1 MAGPQTVIADARRH
15 RARYL
20 EELKEFVRF
29 PSISAEPA
37 RAPDLE
43 RCAGW
48 LVRHLRSMGL
58 TSARVIPTAGHPLV
72 LATTRKVPGRRTL
85 LVYGH
90 YDVQPTDPLSEWWT
104 PPFCPTVRA
113 GALYGRGASD
123 DKGQLFAHLKA
134 LESYLRAA
142 GEMPVN
148 LICLIEG
155 EEEVGSPGLT
165 RFLRAQ
171 GRRLG
176 ADAVVV
182 SDMPMAGPGRP
193 AITYAMRGALS
204 LQLDVRGPARDL
216 HSGLYGGAVHNPAQA
231 LAEIITGLHRPD
243 GRVAV
248 PGFYRDV
255 RRWSARERAYMR
267 RVGPNDGRL
276 AANGKIRTAWGEPG
290 FTLYE
295 RTTIRP
301 ALTVNGM
308 AGGYQ
313 GPGAKAV
320 IPARATAKLGLRLVP
335 DQDPAGIE
343 RLIGRRIAALTP
355 ETVTASLRTEFAAEP
370 VLVDRGAPAVRAAYA
385 ALERGFG
392 TAPVFVRL
400 GGTIPPVSTMQRELD
415 APIVLMGFALPDDGM
430 HAPNERFHL
439 DNFFRGIET
448 VVWFL
453 DALGSPAFS
462 SRGPGPAAQPGE
474 PP

>member
-295 RTTIRP
+295 PRRQGRHPGAGDRQARLEAGPRPGPGRDRAADRPANRGPDAGDGDGQPSNGIRSRAGAGRPRRAGRARRLRRPRARVRHCPRIRSPRRNHSSRQHNAARARRSDRPDGIRP
-301 ALTVNGM
+301 TGRRHACPQREVS
-308 AGGYQ
+308 
-313 GPGAKAV
+313 PGQFL
-320 IPARATAKLGLRLVP
+320 PRHRDRGLVP
-335 DQDPAGIE
+335 GRAGKPCLQLS
-343 RLIGRRIAALTP
+343 RP
-355 ETVTASLRTEFAAEP
+355 WAS
-370 VLVDRGAPAVRAAYA
+370 
-385 ALERGFG
+385 
-392 TAPVFVRL
+392 
-400 GGTIPPVSTMQRELD
+400 
-415 APIVLMGFALPDDGM
+415 
-430 HAPNERFHL
+430 
-439 DNFFRGIET
+439 
-448 VVWFL
+448 
-453 DALGSPAFS
+453 S
-462 SRGPGPAAQPGE
+462 SAR
-474 PP
+474 